1 MMREDRLPRFDGVFT
16 PVVYRDGGID
26 MIDQTLLP
34 ERVIVLRLT
43 DVTGVAEAIR
53 TMRVRGAP
61 AIGIT
66 AAYGMVLA
74 VEKGEDPEK
83 AAETL
88 RGTRP
93 TAVNLTWAIE
103 RMLETFERHKA
114 QSSAADI
121 RAAMLAEARRIHSED
136 IAANRTIGQYGAELL
151 PAGARVITICNTGAL
166 ATGGYGTAY
175 GVLRAAHEGGKLAMA
190 YPCETRP
197 RLQGAR
203 LTAWE
208 LLRDRIP
215 FALIVDGAAGALMA
229 KGKIDAVLAGADRI
243 AANGDSANKIGTYQ
257 LAVLARHHEIP
268 FYIVAPTSTIDPATP
283 DGARIEIE
291 ERSEE
296 EVISPYGCRFA
307 PDGAAAWNPA
317 FDVTPARLI
326 TGIVTERGV
335 YRPPYR
341 LGGEKR

>member
-1 MMREDRLPRFDGVFT
+1 MMKNIDLLTFHNVFT

-26 MIDQTLLP
+26 MIDQTRLPKSTILL
-34 ERVIVLRLT
+34 RII
-43 DVTGVAEAIR
+43 DVSRVAEAIK

-66 AAYGMVLA
+66 AAYGIVLGL
-74 VEKGEDPEK
+74 EQGEAPDRVGEI
-83 AAETL
+83 L
-88 RGTRP
+88 RETRP

-103 RMLETFERHKA
+103 RMLKTFHRHEKDPPEELHA
-114 QSSAADI
+114 V
-121 RAAMLAEARRIHSED
+121 MLAEARRIHSED
-136 IAANRTIGQYGAELL
+136 IAANQSIGRAGAELL
-151 PAGARVITICNTGAL
+151 PKEARVITICNTGAL

-175 GVLRAAHEGGKLAMA
+175 GVLRAAHERGKLEMV

-215 FALIVDGAAGALMA
+215 FRLIVDGAAGALMA
-229 KGKIDAVLAGADRI
+229 RGRIDAILAGADRI

-257 LAVLARHHEIP
+257 LAILAGYHEIP
-268 FYIVAPTSTIDPATP
+268 FYIVAPSSTIDAKTP
-283 DGARIEIE
+283 DGKGITIE
-291 ERSEE
+291 ERDEE
-296 EVISPYGCRFA
+296 EVLA
-307 PDGAAAWNPA
+307 PLGVRVAPEGAAAWNPA
-317 FDVTPARLI
+317 FDVTPAELI

-335 YRPPYR
+335 ERPPYH
-341 LGGEKR
+341 LSGKE

>member
-1 MMREDRLPRFDGVFT
+1 MMREDRLPSFDGVFA

-26 MIDQTLLP
+26 MVDQTALP
-34 ERVIVLRLT
+34 ERTVVLRLT
-43 DVTGVAEAIR
+43 EVAEVAEAIR

-61 AIGIT
+61 AIGVT
-66 AAYGMVLA
+66 AAYGLVLGL
-74 VEKGEDPEK
+74 ERGEDLIRV
-83 AAETL
+83 ADTL

-93 TAVNLTWAIE
+93 TAVNLAWAID
-103 RMLETFERHKA
+103 RMLETFERRKDE
-114 QSSAADI
+114 SAADL
-121 RAAMLAEARRIHSED
+121 RAAMLAEARRIHAED
-136 IAANRTIGQYGAELL
+136 IAANRAIGRYGADLL
-151 PAGARVITICNTGAL
+151 PNDASVVTICNTGAL

-175 GVLRAAHEGGKLAMA
+175 GVLRAAHEAGKLAMV

-215 FALIVDGAAGALMA
+215 FRLIVDGAAGALMA

-257 LAVLARHHEIP
+257 LAILARHHGIP
-268 FYIVAPTSTIDPATP
+268 FYIVAPTSTIDPDTP

-291 ERSEE
+291 QRSED
-296 EVISPYGCRFA
+296 EVLAPYGCRFA
-307 PDGAAAWNPA
+307 PEGAAAWNPA
-317 FDVTPARLI
+317 FDVTPAELI

-335 YRPPYR
+335 FRPPYR
-341 LGGEKR
+341 FEEGRG

>member
-1 MMREDRLPRFDGVFT
+1 MMEKDRLPRFDSVFA

-26 MIDQTLLP
+26 MIDQAVLP
-34 ERVIVLRLT
+34 ERTVVLRIT
-43 DVTGVAEAIR
+43 DLAGVAEAIR

-61 AIGIT
+61 AIGIA
-66 AAYGMVLA
+66 AAYGMVLGL
-74 VEKGEDPEK
+74 ERGEDPEK

-103 RMLETFERHKA
+103 RMLRTFERHKNE
-114 QSSAADI
+114 SVADI

-175 GVLRAAHEGGKLAMA
+175 GVLRAAHEGGKLAMV

-208 LLRDRIP
+208 LIRDRIP
-215 FALIVDGAAGALMA
+215 FKLIVDGAAGALMA
-229 KGKIDAVLAGADRI
+229 KRGIDAVLAGADRI

-257 LAVLARHHEIP
+257 LAVLAHHHGIP

-283 DGARIEIE
+283 DGVRIEIE

-296 EVISPYGCRFA
+296 EVISPYGYRFA